1 MCAISKVRSSSPS
14 VFVGLMRIWM
24 NIGLHYSVKETQVIL
39 TAWCKLHMDV
49 KVADCCAG
57 AMSITLPSQQSPPN
71 RWGFPR
77 FPVESSIFI
86 WCRKSFSTS
95 KRKVLVPAI
104 SVRQSGPLSHAVL
117 WSCRPSCGK
126 VSERC
131 RYNHFSARQLIQCL
145 PGYILGV
152 LKVLAL
158 TTISL
163 LDIIKIFSNLELNR
177 CKKYRDTSVQLTTT
191 STCPCTT
198 TTLSFRSKSQFA
210 MTLMMSIY
218 NYGVTIQSC
227 SGTWVWLII
236 IHVHSCRYASC
247 RETLIRRR

>member
-1 MCAISKVRSSSPS
+1 MNLTSSLFFVIILFSSLILISSRDVTLSP
-14 VFVGLMRIWM
+14 GL
-24 NIGLHYSVKETQVIL
+24 V
-39 TAWCKLHMDV
+39 
-49 KVADCCAG
+49 
-57 AMSITLPSQQSPPN
+57 N
-71 RWGFPR
+71 R
-77 FPVESSIFI
+77 
-86 WCRKSFSTS
+86 
-95 KRKVLVPAI
+95 
-104 SVRQSGPLSHAVL
+104 
-117 WSCRPSCGK
+117 
-126 VSERC
+126 ERC
-131 RYNHFSARQLIQCL
+131 RYNYFSARQLIQCL

-152 LKVLAL
+152 LRVLAL

-163 LDIIKIFSNLELNR
+163 LDIIKFFSNLELNR

-210 MTLMMSIY
+210 MTLMVSIY
-218 NYGVTIQSC
+218 NYGATIQSC